1 MSTPKAI
8 KIAGTSTSPPTR
20 TTGTYGYGLGLVLE
34 RVTAEKLNRSLWRWL
49 CVYHRL

>member
-1 MSTPKAI
+1 MKV
-8 KIAGTSTSPPTR
+8 AGTSPSTG
-20 TTGTYGYGLGLVLE
+20 TTGTSGPHGHGLGLVLE